1 MIQFKLKALLGS
13 RLLTQRWLSEVSG
26 IRPTTIS
33 NICNNH
39 LSMLPVS
46 VIARICDALTC
57 QPGDWITFSPDT
69 AQVSPEKEK

>member
-1 MIQFKLKALLGS
+1 MIQFQLKSLLGS
-13 RLLTQRWLSEVSG
+13 RLLTQRWLSDVTG

-46 VIARICDALTC
+46 VIARICEALTC
-57 QPGDWITFSPDT
+57 QPGDWIAWSPDP
-69 AQVSPEKEK
+69 AQESPEK